1 MFQSLPCYNSYFSSE
16 DDDTRSP
23 SGYHSAEDDDT
34 RSPSGYHSAEDG
46 DTRSPSGYH
55 SAEDDTRPPSPPP
68 LEKPHT
74 GAVVS
79 GEQWG
84 MPVGDHCFY
93 CGGMLQRMQPLK

>member
-1 MFQSLPCYNSYFSSE
+1 MFQSLPCYSSYYSSE
-16 DDDTRSP
+16 DDDTHSP

-34 RSPSGYHSAEDG
+34 RSP
-46 DTRSPSGYH
+46 PGYH
-55 SAEDDTRPPSPPP
+55 SAEDDTRPPSPPPPPPP